1 MLPLD
6 WKPIPQDAGG
16 PLFPVLYQAAADGGT
31 LALAVHD
38 RQRGAGAG
46 LTAVPAAITGS
57 LAWRRLESSHGGPPY
72 PDLFGAE
79 AAGGTLVAAVQ
90 NTAGEDPAAGAG
102 AALAFVAAPVVGR
115 LDFRRVTQ
123 NRGAGFPELFCAA
136 LPQGALLV
144 AVHDPHNG
152 VGVGLAWVT
161 APVRT
166 LGWSRVD
173 QSHGGPRFPRAFA
186 APAPGGMLVLADL
199 EREAGTGA
207 GLALVS
213 GAVARLDWE
222 QLDQVQGGP
231 RFPRHFH
238 APAEGGGLFLSLFDK
253 PEGAGVDLAYL
264 AGG

>member
-16 PLFPVLYQAAADGGT
+16 PLFPVLYQAAAGGGT

-46 LTAVPAAITGS
+46 LTAVPAAIAGS
-57 LAWRRLESSHGGPPY
+57 LAWRRLESSHGGPRY
-72 PDLFGAE
+72 PDLFGAA

-90 NTAGEDPAAGAG
+90 NTADGDPAAGAG

-123 NRGAGFPELFCAA
+123 NRGFGFPELFCAA

-144 AVHDPHNG
+144 AVHDPRNG

-161 APVRT
+161 APVST

-173 QSHGGPRFPRAFA
+173 QSPSGPRFPRAFTV
-186 APAPGGMLVLADL
+186 PAPGGMLVLADL

-222 QLDQVQGGP
+222 QLDQVQSGP

-238 APAEGGGLFLSLFDK
+238 APAEGGRLFLSLFDK
-253 PEGAGVDLAYL
+253 PEGVGVDLAYL